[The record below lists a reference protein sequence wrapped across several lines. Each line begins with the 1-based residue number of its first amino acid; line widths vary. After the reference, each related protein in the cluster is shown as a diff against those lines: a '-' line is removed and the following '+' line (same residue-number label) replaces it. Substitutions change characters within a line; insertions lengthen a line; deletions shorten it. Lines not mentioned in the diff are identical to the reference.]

1 MININRVSLYADD
14 GRVEARQC
22 WKEIAACR
30 YQLMA
35 NEIMRWN
42 VPPSEGHDDFV
53 TSLALCARAADLSF
67 PPAASGLLSA
77 EVPTDEISRW

>member
-35 NEIMRWN
+35 SELMRCHAPHWK
-42 VPPSEGHDDFV
+42 VTTTSSPPSSSAPAPPISH
-53 TSLALCARAADLSF
+53 SHQ
-67 PPAASGLLSA
+67 PPAAS
-77 EVPTDEISRW
+77 